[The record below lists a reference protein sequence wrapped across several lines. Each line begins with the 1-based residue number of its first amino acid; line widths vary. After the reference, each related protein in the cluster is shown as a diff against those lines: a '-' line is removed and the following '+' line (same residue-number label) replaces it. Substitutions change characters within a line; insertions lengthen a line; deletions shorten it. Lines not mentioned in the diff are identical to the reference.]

1 MKKMILVSMVATVL
15 LVNGCSEEKKEV
27 AKAVEQTQTVSQP
40 TVAVKK
46 EEPKVQSEEKNL
58 TTKTEANTT
67 KAVVDTNKTIVEQN
81 TTGTTEAN
89 TTESNAT
96 EKSANNEAVVALFA
110 KCTACHGA
118 KGEIKAMGKSEIIA
132 GQKASDLEAK
142 IKEYKVGTRNVSGM
156 GGIMKTQVV
165 GLDDAQIKAVA
176 GYISTLK

>member
-46 EEPKVQSEEKNL
+46 EEPKVQSK
-58 TTKTEANTT
+58 ANTT